1 MSEQKLEVFNVLNF
15 LNSGYSIEQ
24 ILNEGNF
31 GTFQSG
37 EDCVKYLIEE
47 GYLEGEIGEI
57 SAESDSEALTA
68 EEKAGGPGPFRS
80 GPQEALA
87 PISPYHRHHHQLCR
101 RGHS

>member
-57 SAESDSEALTA
+57 SAESDSEAF
-68 EEKAGGPGPFRS
+68 GGALNEASSPF
-80 GPQEALA
+80 
-87 PISPYHRHHHQLCR
+87 SPNMKIFCIKHGNVC
-101 RGHS
+101 